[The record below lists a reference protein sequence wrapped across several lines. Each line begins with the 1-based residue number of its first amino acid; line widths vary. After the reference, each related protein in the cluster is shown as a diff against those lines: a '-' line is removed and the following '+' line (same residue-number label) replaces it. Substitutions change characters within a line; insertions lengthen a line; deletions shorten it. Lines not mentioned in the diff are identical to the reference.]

1 VLGLDKVKD
10 FRNELLNLVVERPY
24 GDWFVWTKVPR
35 VSEITLARKLT
46 KSQIDAEL
54 FGYAIQN
61 QRAKSGYPN
70 SSSLNY
76 KPERLTTI
84 RKNETIC
91 Y

>member
-1 VLGLDKVKD
+1 MDQGS
-10 FRNELLNLVVERPY
+10 
-24 GDWFVWTKVPR
+24 R

-61 QRAKSGYPN
+61 QGAKSGYPN

-76 KPERLTTI
+76 EPERLTTI
-84 RKNETIC
+84 GKNERFATRK
-91 Y
+91 YRDFRGDYESLAWFSRKKPRPTQTF